1 MNIIPFNF
9 KDHNIRVIIDENGGP
24 LFVLADICKILELSN
39 PTKVKNRLDDDEVQ
53 VIDLSALK
61 QIQGNK
67 NSDLVNV
74 VNESGLYSSIIR
86 SDKPEAKVFKKWI
99 TSKVLPSIR
108 KTGSY
113 SIKPMSLEEMTLQ
126 VIEGQ
131 QNKIL
136 QLENKIEAD
145 KPLTAFGKA
154 VSQSVGTCLVG
165 DWIKAINDSGD
176 IKMGRTKAFR
186 WLRENKYLMKN
197 NRPYQKHIDSG
208 LFDVKE
214 SLIATGASTFTTFTA
229 LLTGKGQMVLAE
241 KLKAAMEVA

>member
-1 MNIIPFNF
+1 MDTIPFNF
-9 KDHNIRVIIDENGGP
+9 KDHVIRVILDENGEP
-24 LFVLADICKILELSN
+24 LFVAKDIAITLGYKDAPGAVSKHCKK
-39 PTKVKNRLDDDEVQ
+39 TKPLKDLGSPFQRPQLDQQLKLIPESDVYRLTLRSKLD
-53 VIDLSALK
+53 SAEEF
-61 QIQGNK
+61 Q
-67 NSDLVNV
+67 DWV
-74 VNESGLYSSIIR
+74 VE
-86 SDKPEAKVFKKWI
+86 D
-99 TSKVLPSIR
+99 VLPSIR

-136 QLENKIEAD
+136 QLENKIEVD
-145 KPLTAFGKA
+145 KPLTDFGKA

-176 IKMGRTKAFR
+176 IKIGRNKAFE
-186 WLRENKYLMKN
+186 WLRENKYLMKKN
-197 NRPYQKHIDSG
+197 IPYQKHIDSG

-214 SLIATGASTFTTFTA
+214 SLIATGTRTFTTFTT

-241 KLKAAMEVA
+241 KLKTAMETE